1 MAKQSQHGGKR
12 PGSGRKPKPDDEKLD
27 QVFSI
32 RITTDEKRQLDETGA
47 RVWARDVLLKA
58 ARRRV
63 K

>member
-12 PGSGRKPKPDDEKLD
+12 PGSGRPPKPDDEKLD

-32 RITTDEKRQLDETGA
+32 RVTADDKRLLDETVA
-47 RVWARDVLLKA
+47 REWARDVLLKA
-58 ARRRV
+58 AKRRI